1 MPKGYRVYIYQ
12 IHINN
17 QTKIAKEEEN
27 AKIAKEQEGI
37 KEEEAAAVNGEPKI
51 TIHVVEKFAQ
61 IHHPNCKPKIIGHN
75 QT

>member
-1 MPKGYRVYIYQ
+1 MYIYRT
-12 IHINN
+12 HINN
-17 QTKIAKEEEN
+17 QTKIAKKEEEN
-27 AKIAKEQEGI
+27 AEIVEEQEGV
-37 KEEEAAAVNGEPKI
+37 KEEEAVAVNGEPKI

>member
-1 MPKGYRVYIYQ
+1 MYIYQ
-12 IHINN
+12 THINN
-17 QTKIAKEEEN
+17 QTKIAKEEEEN
-27 AKIAKEQEGI
+27 AKIVEEQEGV
-37 KEEEAAAVNGEPKI
+37 KEEAVAVNGEPKI